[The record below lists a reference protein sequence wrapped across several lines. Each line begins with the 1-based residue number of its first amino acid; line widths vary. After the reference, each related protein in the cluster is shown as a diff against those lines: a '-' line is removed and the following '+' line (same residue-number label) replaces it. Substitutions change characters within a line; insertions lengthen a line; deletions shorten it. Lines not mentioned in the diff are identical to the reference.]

1 MLKNCQPSSL
11 QSDHDGSDYLADDE
25 MSACSSPS
33 HSKLSDTEH
42 EDHSQDTI
50 TYRGLKKVNEENHP
64 VENDDLSLFPLH
76 LVGNQLEVIPSIK
89 AENGANE
96 HKQLDSGEVE
106 SHSSEDDMN
115 ENEYECASFKTDQH
129 GLNQIE
135 SEIIAS
141 THIEAMQYQLWKSEA
156 RLDVMEARKEM
167 IPSLKRCREIRG
179 MFVTKRS
186 IFFASDT

>member
-1 MLKNCQPSSL
+1 MTLLWQCSFFNCFSSSL
-11 QSDHDGSDYLADDE
+11 TA
-25 MSACSSPS
+25 
-33 HSKLSDTEH
+33 
-42 EDHSQDTI
+42 
-50 TYRGLKKVNEENHP
+50 YRGLKKVNEENHP

-135 SEIIAS
+135 SVS
-141 THIEAMQYQLWKSEA
+141 VYCQLRYLKGK
-156 RLDVMEARKEM
+156 LQ
-167 IPSLKRCREIRG
+167 SLCG
-179 MFVTKRS
+179 
-186 IFFASDT
+186 